1 VHAIAGAAGTKDKA
15 MNEPSRCGSVAI
27 VGAPNAGKSTLVNAI
42 VGQKVAIVSAK
53 VQTTRTRL
61 IGIATEGAAQM
72 LLIDT
77 PGIFAPRR
85 RLDRA
90 MVKAAWEGAEG
101 ADLIAFVV
109 DAKTG
114 FRDEPAAI
122 LNALRDRPE
131 PKLLVLNKVDIT
143 AKPRLLE
150 LAAHANAMAGFADT
164 WFVSAASGDGV
175 PELKGALAA
184 AMPERPWEF
193 PEDQLTDATTRLMAA
208 EITREQIYNQ
218 LHAELPYASAVETEK
233 WEERRD
239 GSIAIHQQILVER
252 ASQRAIVLGKGG
264 ARLKEIGTLARAGIT
279 ELTGKPVH
287 LFLHVKVK
295 EDWAEDRAVYC
306 DSGLGWVD

>member
-1 VHAIAGAAGTKDKA
+1 MTEFLPTAA
-15 MNEPSRCGSVAI
+15 PRCGSIAI
-27 VGAPNAGKSTLVNAI
+27 VGAPNAGKSTLVNAL

-61 IGIATEGAAQM
+61 IGIATEGTAQL

-90 MVKAAWEGAEG
+90 MVRAAWEGAEG
-101 ADLIAFVV
+101 ANLIVLVV

-114 FRDEPAAI
+114 FREDASAI
-122 LNALRDRPE
+122 LLALRDRSE

-143 AKPRLLE
+143 PKPRLLD
-150 LAAHANAMAGFADT
+150 LAAHANNITDFAETFFIAAG
-164 WFVSAASGDGV
+164 SGDGV
-175 PELKGALAA
+175 AELKAVLAA
-184 AMPERPWEF
+184 RMPESPWHF

-208 EITREQIYNQ
+208 EITREQLYHQ

-252 ASQRAIVLGKGG
+252 ETQRAIVLGKGG
-264 ARLKEIGTLARAGIT
+264 ARIKEIGATARAGIA

-295 EDWAEDRAVYC
+295 EDWAEDRAVYR
-306 DSGLGWVD
+306 DSGLDWVD